1 MHIAYNT
8 SLLLMVG
15 SIHHIINV
23 KYSEARL
30 YVPLLIMGSLFNSV
44 VGIYS
49 AVYIAKKE
57 TRQVLNTSVVAAAI
71 SIVLSVILT
80 PLIGLY
86 GPAIALI
93 AAYLGMAIF
102 RHFDVKKSIKI
113 TYEPKAI
120 IEITVLYII
129 CIGLY
134 YVNSAYATAANM
146 VLIGVGVVFINKN
159 TLKIAKDTILKKT
172 RGLRRKQADKLMQEW
187 DSENGAD

>member
-1 MHIAYNT
+1 MVAAII
-8 SLLLMVG
+8 SILL
-15 SIHHIINV
+15 
-23 KYSEARL
+23 
-30 YVPLLIMGSLFNSV
+30 SV
-44 VGIYS
+44 V
-49 AVYIAKKE
+49 
-57 TRQVLNTSVVAAAI
+57 
-71 SIVLSVILT
+71 LT
-80 PLIGLY
+80 PFIGLY
-86 GPAIALI
+86 GPAVALI

-134 YVNSAYATAANM
+134 YANSAYATAANV
-146 VLIGVGVVFINKN
+146 VLIGAGVVFINKN

-172 RGLRRKQADKLMQEW
+172 RGLKQKQADRLIQEW